1 MSSIY
6 GRLGYNP
13 EYGNS
18 GVSDFT
24 PEVQKKIDS
33 MPPLLSDWQMN
44 DLAANTTTGYF
55 QNPCAPIANNLMTT
69 ANSIIAASN
78 NVSNLSSLITAS
90 KLLSGYPAVY
100 AFDEIQGNVLVSPAV
115 TGEGPQFR
123 DHTDRISGVVQP
135 NANTINMPHYSS
147 AMSIGK
153 ILIYLVAQS
162 DGIQNNSPIMG
173 NFTSLFIAN
182 TLQSYSNT
190 INSYPSIISSNMSS
204 TTIVD
209 PETGGSTVIYTTSLT
224 PAQVATMAN
233 TVNTVVTLMSTRRI
247 SDNTFYTNSQRVMN
261 DYASVDTFSN
271 LGASEEDL
279 LSMIGTSKLQERLN
293 ANT

>member
-33 MPPLLSDWQMN
+33 MPPLLSEWQMN

-55 QNPCAPIANNLMTT
+55 QNPCAPIANNLMTA

-100 AFDEIQGNVLVSPAV
+100 IFDEIQGNVLVSAAIA
-115 TGEGPQFR
+115 GEGPQFR

-147 AMSIGK
+147 ALSMGK

-190 INSYPSIISSNMSS
+190 INTYASIVSSNTNSN
-204 TTIVD
+204 
-209 PETGGSTVIYTTSLT
+209 TTSLT
-224 PAQVATMAN
+224 PAQVTMMAN

-261 DYASVDTFSN
+261 DYASVDIFSN